1 MFVGDIIA
9 DTRDHEITNTITP
22 EYIRQ
27 CDEVPLPIIVPNYN
41 KM

>member
-9 DTRDHEITNTITP
+9 DTRDDEITSMITP
-22 EYIRQ
+22 EYIRW
-27 CDEVPLPIIVPNYN
+27 CDEVPLPIIAPNYI